1 MKTKEEFKPTFLS
14 ILVLT
19 CAIYSP
25 FSFIIN
31 FICGVA
37 ITVNTM
43 LQLWASL
50 LIFAVI
56 FIIALTVT
64 FTKKIN
70 YKKSVLNLFGCAYA
84 AISFVLN
91 VFVMFVEGTHV
102 WSLYSLL
109 LVCAYSVIFALLYV
123 YLKLKSFLLTAL
135 VYYAVSIISFLILT
149 AAIAGCSEG
158 NQIMLAFGIFS
169 AFYALISVV
178 CFFVKRS
185 IEQIANDEKA
195 YKPMFD

>member
-1 MKTKEEFKPTFLS
+1 MKNKEEFKPTLLS

-25 FSFIIN
+25 FSFLIN

-37 ITVNTM
+37 ITANTM
-43 LQLWASL
+43 LHLWASL

-56 FIIALTVT
+56 FIVALIIA
-64 FTKKIN
+64 FTKKVN
-70 YKKSVLNLFGCAYA
+70 NKKSVLNLFGCAYA

-91 VFVMFVEGTHV
+91 LFVMFVEGTRV

-109 LVCAYSVIFALLYV
+109 LVCAYSAIFALLYA
-123 YLKLKSFLLTAL
+123 YLKLKSFLLTTL

-149 AAIAGCSEG
+149 AAIAGYSDG

-169 AFYALISVV
+169 AFYALISIS
-178 CFFVKRS
+178 CFCVKRS
-185 IEQIANDEKA
+185 FAQIENEEKA